1 MDELLPME
9 LTLLLPGLGGKAAP
23 HIKSSCQQLRGSS
36 NQSCLTVRFF
46 HCCFILCPC
55 KTIWQNISL
64 YNFVVMFMCDE
75 RLSIVRYSFKLKYLL
90 TRIEILEGI
99 PECRHSCVCIKV
111 LIMMHFTP
119 LNY

>member
-1 MDELLPME
+1 
-9 LTLLLPGLGGKAAP
+9 
-23 HIKSSCQQLRGSS
+23 
-36 NQSCLTVRFF
+36 
-46 HCCFILCPC
+46 
-55 KTIWQNISL
+55 
-64 YNFVVMFMCDE
+64 MFMCDE

-99 PECRHSCVCIKV
+99 PEYRHSCVCIKV